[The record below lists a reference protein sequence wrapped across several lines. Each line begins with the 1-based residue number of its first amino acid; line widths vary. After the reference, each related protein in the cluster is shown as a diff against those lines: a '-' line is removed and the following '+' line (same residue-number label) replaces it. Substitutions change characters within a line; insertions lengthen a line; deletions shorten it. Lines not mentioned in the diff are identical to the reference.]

1 MVGKVLQCLQSFRHK
16 TGIGQMDG
24 QNNWY
29 NNIAL
34 CVLTHH
40 KNAAALFILAH
51 LIVIGLSGK

>member
-1 MVGKVLQCLQSFRHK
+1 
-16 TGIGQMDG
+16 MDG

-40 KNAAALFILAH
+40 KNAEALFILAH